1 MAFSQQ
7 SKLSLLA
14 TLCRSSCEPT
24 RLRHLRLAEELE
36 GAGYYIVAESLAN
49 TLKHADASRV
59 EVTLARSIGQLLIT
73 ISDDGNGFEQ
83 PPLGNGLANL
93 RASGGPRWGARSRKY
108 SRSRNHSFSQ
118 PHGGFGRRGDMIPDV
133 SVVVAEDHYLVREGI
148 RRALE
153 DTGDIEVVAT
163 VGTTVELVDA
173 VSREAPDVIVADI
186 RMPPGHQTEGIDA
199 ALSIRRARPTLGVVV
214 LSQYAD
220 AAYAMELLRDGN
232 EGLAYLLK
240 ERVGRPE
247 QLIEAVREVARGG
260 SVIDPNVVATLVRQ
274 NRKRSTS
281 PLSGLTERGNGG
293 P

>member
-1 MAFSQQ
+1 
-7 SKLSLLA
+7 
-14 TLCRSSCEPT
+14 
-24 RLRHLRLAEELE
+24 
-36 GAGYYIVAESLAN
+36 
-49 TLKHADASRV
+49 
-59 EVTLARSIGQLLIT
+59 
-73 ISDDGNGFEQ
+73 
-83 PPLGNGLANL
+83 
-93 RASGGPRWGARSRKY
+93 
-108 SRSRNHSFSQ
+108 
-118 PHGGFGRRGDMIPDV
+118 MIPDV

-153 DTGDIEVVAT
+153 DAGDIEVVAT
-163 VGTTVELVDA
+163 VGTAVELVDA
-173 VSREAPDVIVADI
+173 VSREAPDVIVTDI

-199 ALSIRRARPTLGVVV
+199 ALSLRRARPTLGVVV

-260 SVIDPNVVATLVRQ
+260 SVIDPDVVATLVRQ

-281 PLSGLTERGNGG
+281 PLSGLTEREMEVLEQMAQGRTNAGVAEQLHLSESSVEKYSTSIFLKLG
-293 P
+293 LADEPQVHRRVAAVLTLLHDESRAQPL